1 MKTRRNYS
9 FKKASRLINGII
21 SEALTDMARYQN
33 ESIQRG
39 IDTSTDIKGGKFKK
53 LSKDSTLPI
62 RQRRMQGFTPLQTMK
77 VGKIGSSGA
86 DFATSKSLRAT
97 RIIKAKKSSLISKV
111 IIVNKHGVYH
121 NQEGGFEAKGW
132 MKPPQ
137 KVEQRQWFGITKEM
151 KAGGGQYKK
160 FVKMTMTKIKN
171 SLRI

>member
-39 IDTSTDIKGGKFKK
+39 IDTSTDIKGRKFKK

-111 IIVNKHGVYH
+111 IMVNKHGVYH
-121 NQEGGFEAKGW
+121 NQEGGFTTGGMIKGAK
-132 MKPPQ
+132 
-137 KVEQRQWFGITKEM
+137 VAQRQWFGITKEM

>member
-21 SEALTDMARYQN
+21 SETLTDMARYQN

-53 LSKDSTLPI
+53 LSKASTLPI
-62 RQRRMQGFTPLQTMK
+62 RQRRMQGFTPLHTMK
-77 VGKIGSSGA
+77 VGRVGSSGA

-111 IIVNKHGVYH
+111 IMVNKHGVYH
-121 NQEGGFEAKGW
+121 NRKEGFITGGMITGA
-132 MKPPQ
+132 

-151 KAGGGQYKK
+151 KAGGCQYKK